1 MKPLI
6 VVSVLLILAALVQ
19 GTAIP
24 ITRKANKIIE
34 NPTANQQRLLA
45 GDSIPLEGGLLV
57 LGTYVVSV
65 QVGTPP
71 VTVSMIVDTGSSNT
85 ALPATGCSTC
95 GTGNVYDTNKSDT
108 FQTLPCDS
116 SACTQC
122 YPTGTTSSCTD
133 CDLFFGDTFCGAV
146 NTTACGFGVTYGGGS
161 SSIYGY
167 YGLDNVC
174 LGNMCAQVTLSLIE
188 SEYPSGSLQ
197 TDQSTGILG
206 LASEYNACNPTCVPP
221 ILDYYVDA
229 GLTSNYFGVC
239 LTGSDGGV
247 LDVGYINSTRFSGS
261 LQYVPITLD
270 RWYNVE
276 LLDIQIGPHSIGLP
290 PFLYTTTND
299 VIGTFID
306 TGTSV
311 ILMNPVSFQFF
322 TNTFTQFYANLPGI
336 SPNSGFFGS
345 VPCLLAREVNVL
357 SYPDVTFVFKGANG
371 NVALPVPASSYLV
384 PSGNLYCL
392 GIGGIPSVGVVL
404 GDVFMENYYI
414 VFDRSN
420 SRLGFAPV
428 ITANCK

>member
-1 MKPLI
+1 MKPVI
-6 VVSVLLILAALVQ
+6 VVNVLLILYVASAL
-19 GTAIP
+19 GAAIP
-24 ITRKANKIIE
+24 ITRKPNKIIE
-34 NPTANQQRLLA
+34 NPTRNQQRLLA
-45 GDSIPLEGGLLV
+45 GDAIPLEGGLLV
-57 LGTYVVSV
+57 LGTYVISV

-85 ALPATGCSTC
+85 ALPATGCQTC
-95 GTGNVYDTNKSDT
+95 GSGNVYDTTKSTT
-108 FQTLPCDS
+108 FQPMPCNS
-116 SACTQC
+116 AACTQC
-122 YPTGTTSSCTD
+122 YPTGSTCTD
-133 CDLFFGDTFCGAV
+133 CDLFFGDSFCGAT

-167 YGLDNVC
+167 YGMDNVC
-174 LGNMCAQVTLSLIE
+174 MGDLCSQITLSLIE
-188 SEYPSGSLQ
+188 SEYPAGSLQ

-221 ILDYYVDA
+221 ILDYYVNA
-229 GLTSNYFGVC
+229 GLTSNNFAVC
-239 LTGSDGGV
+239 LTGSNGGV
-247 LDVGYINSTRFSGS
+247 LDVGYINSTRFTGS

-270 RWYNVE
+270 RWYNVQ

-311 ILMNPVSFQFF
+311 ILMNPVSFQYFQ
-322 TNTFTQFYANLPGI
+322 NTFTQFYANLPGI
-336 SPNSGFFGS
+336 APNSGFFGS
-345 VPCLLAREVNVL
+345 VPCLLARQVNVL
-357 SYPDVTFVFKGANG
+357 NYPDVTFVFKGANG
-371 NVALPVPASSYLV
+371 NVALPVPASSYLI
-384 PSGNLYCL
+384 PSGDLYCF

-414 VFDRSN
+414 VFDRAN

-428 ITANCK
+428 VSANCN